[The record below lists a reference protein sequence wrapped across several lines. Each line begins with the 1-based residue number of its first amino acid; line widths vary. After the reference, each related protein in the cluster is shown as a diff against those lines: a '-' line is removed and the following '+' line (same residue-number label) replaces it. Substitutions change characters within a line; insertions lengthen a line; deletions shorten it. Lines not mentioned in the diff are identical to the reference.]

1 MSNAR
6 LLVTILGFGFVVI
19 AAVALVVRYT
29 PIPSHPVLYLVVAS
43 PYLIPAGP
51 LAVALLLW
59 GHRWVFA
66 VVAAALS
73 VALVAPQVP
82 WFVRADPLADHV
94 PLRAMTINMLY
105 GRADPVSIVRAAD
118 EQADVVMVQEFTQE
132 AADGLAAAG
141 IRQTFPYEFLDA
153 RPEATGIGLYSR
165 YPISQRE
172 RIGRH
177 ALPMVSARIR
187 VDGVTRDTM
196 LLSVHL
202 AAPWPQP
209 IDDWKKDLAE
219 FPATLTQVADQ
230 ADGGAVVVGGD
241 FNATTDMR
249 PFRDLLANGYRDAAE
264 QAGAGFVRTYPANRR
279 IPSFMG
285 IDHVLTRDCTA
296 VSAHT
301 LELPGT
307 DHRAFVTTVQ
317 LPRD

>member
-6 LLVTILGFGFVVI
+6 LLATILGFAFVVI
-19 AAVALVVRYT
+19 AAVALTVRYT

-43 PYLIPAGP
+43 PYLIAAGP
-51 LAVALLLW
+51 LAVALLAW

-66 VVAAALS
+66 VVAAVVSA
-73 VALVAPQVP
+73 ALVAPQVP

-94 PLRAMTINMLY
+94 ALRAMTINMLY
-105 GRADPVSIVRAAD
+105 GRADPVAIVRAAD

-141 IRQTFPYEFLDA
+141 IRQIFPYEFLDA

-165 YPISQRE
+165 HPITQQE

-187 VDGVTRDTM
+187 VDGVARDTT

-209 IDDWKKDLAE
+209 IDDWKKDLAD
-219 FPATLTQVADQ
+219 FPATLADVADH
-230 ADGGAVVVGGD
+230 ADGGAILVGGD
-241 FNATTDMR
+241 FNATTDMQ

-296 VSAHT
+296 TSAHT

-307 DHRAFVTTVQ
+307 DHRAFVTTIQ
-317 LPRD
+317 LRRD